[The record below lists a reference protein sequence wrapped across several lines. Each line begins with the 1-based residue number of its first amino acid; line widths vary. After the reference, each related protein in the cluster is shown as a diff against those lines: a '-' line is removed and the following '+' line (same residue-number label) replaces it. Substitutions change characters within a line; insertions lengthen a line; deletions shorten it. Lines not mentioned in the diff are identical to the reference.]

1 MNRTAAILTIV
12 VLITLTGVVPVLGVI
27 LVG

>member
-1 MNRTAAILTIV
+1 MNRTAAISTIV

>member
-1 MNRTAAILTIV
+1 MNRTVAIFTIV